1 MKKLVILWCA
11 CLAIIGAKAQETRW
25 RDLAPEVRAEKL
37 TDWMHEK
44 LQLSEDTTEKVSQIN
59 LKYALQ
65 LETLNT
71 DDSSRL
77 AKFQKIKSIDESK
90 DQELKKLLSEKQFSQ
105 YLDEKEELREKIKNY
120 REG

>member
-65 LETLNT
+65 METLKT